1 MVEAVDQVLKQGQ
14 GQKQGHAASLA
25 ELPCRRLLTAFGDGR
40 LQHALD
46 AVAAQAA
53 VVADAFDLQPAPV
66 DLPSQLLEVW
76 QVGQTLIYV
85 EIFGVAKVPS
95 VRHPRPSWQY
105 CFRSK
110 FWYWM
115 CSLGGTPLWITR
127 VRNSPGVL
135 FVTTRSKMSWTRS
148 GRPRSRLSRMISSN
162 NSRPRKGR
170 SKIGVRLTSIC
181 Q

>member
-85 EIFGVAKVPS
+85 EIFGVAKGAFGPAPAALLAVTAS
-95 VRHPRPSWQY
+95 
-105 CFRSK
+105 
-110 FWYWM
+110 
-115 CSLGGTPLWITR
+115 G
-127 VRNSPGVL
+127 RNSFIGCAAWEA
-135 FVTTRSKMSWTRS
+135 RHC
-148 GRPRSRLSRMISSN
+148 GSR
-162 NSRPRKGR
+162 G
-170 SKIGVRLTSIC
+170 C
-181 Q
+181 

>member
-1 MVEAVDQVLKQGQ
+1 MVEAVDQVLQQGQ

-46 AVAAQAA
+46 AVAAQA
-53 VVADAFDLQPAPV
+53 VVRADAFDLQQAPV

-85 EIFGVAKVPS
+85 EIFRVAKDAFGPAPAALLAVLL
-95 VRHPRPSWQY
+95 
-105 CFRSK
+105 RSK

-115 CSLGGTPLWITR
+115 FAELYIQSGLLGR
-127 VRNSPGVL
+127 AVL
-135 FVTTRSKMSWTRS
+135 
-148 GRPRSRLSRMISSN
+148 P
-162 NSRPRKGR
+162 
-170 SKIGVRLTSIC
+170 
-181 Q
+181 